1 MLILASILG
10 IFVYGMIAATLG
22 TILPD
27 LSTRFGL
34 TPRQNGTIA
43 FAQALGLMI
52 ASLLVGPL
60 MDNEGI
66 KVGLVLGLALAAIAL
81 LTLPSS
87 RSFGMIATILFVLG
101 LGGGIIVTGANAL
114 ASSVNEAHRG
124 TTLNLVNLFFGLGGF
139 ATPFISANFL
149 AKNSARL
156 CYFMG
161 VITLVA
167 LGVHVATPMPG
178 PTGGHSFVL
187 SQVGPVLGRPALFL
201 LAFFLFLYVACEVG
215 VWNWLAQHL
224 ISKGVPESK
233 ALNILSLGFA
243 LGLLFGR
250 FGASRILISVPE
262 LTVMTA
268 SAIGMAVTTYLMLKT
283 SNPNLAGILVFLAGV
298 SMAPVFPTTLAVVA
312 NAFPQMASTALG
324 IVIACGWL
332 GLAVSSRIIGAIAG
346 GESKRLG
353 KALMIIPAFSVLM
366 LIVSVGIRYAIH

>member
-1 MLILASILG
+1 MLILASILA

-34 TPRQNGTIA
+34 TPSQNGKIA

-60 MDNEGI
+60 MDNEGQKI
-66 KVGLVLGLALAAIAL
+66 GLVLGLALAAIAL
-81 LTLPSS
+81 FALPNS
-87 RSFGMIATILFVLG
+87 RSFGMIAALLFVLG

-124 TTLNLVNLFFGLGGF
+124 TTLNLVNLFFGLGGL
-139 ATPFISANFL
+139 ATPFISANLL

-156 CYFMG
+156 CYLMG
-161 VITLVA
+161 AITLVT
-167 LGVHVATPMPG
+167 LGVHLSTAMPG
-178 PTGGHSFVL
+178 PTGAQSFAF
-187 SQVGPVLGRPALFL
+187 SEVGTVLGKPVLFL
-201 LAFFLFLYVACEVG
+201 LALFLFLYVACEVG

-224 ISKGVPESK
+224 IAKGIPESR

-243 LGLLFGR
+243 LGLLVGR
-250 FGASRILISVPE
+250 VIVSRVLISVPE
-262 LTVMTA
+262 LTVMMA
-268 SAIGMAVTTYLMLKT
+268 SSIAMALTTYLMLKT
-283 SNPNLAGILVFLAGV
+283 TNPVVAGTLVFLAGV

-324 IVIACGWL
+324 IVIASGWL

-346 GESKRLG
+346 GDPKRLE
-353 KALMIIPAFSVLM
+353 KALMIIPVFSVMM
-366 LIVSVGIRYAIH
+366 LAVNLAVRYVMR

>member
-1 MLILASILG
+1 MLILASILA

-27 LSTRFGL
+27 LSARFGL

-43 FAQALGLMI
+43 FAQAVGLML

-60 MDNEGI
+60 MDNEGK

-81 LTLPSS
+81 LSLPKS
-87 RSFGMIATILFVLG
+87 RGYGMITALLFVLG

-114 ASSVNEAHRG
+114 ASSVNETHRG
-124 TTLNLVNLFFGLGGF
+124 TTLNLVNLFFGLGGL

-156 CYFMG
+156 CYLMG
-161 VITLVA
+161 FITLIT

-178 PTGGHSFVL
+178 PSGQQSFDL

-224 ISKGVPESK
+224 IARGVPESK

-243 LGLLFGR
+243 LGLLVGR

-262 LTVMTA
+262 LTVMLAA
-268 SAIGMAVTTYLMLKT
+268 SVGMAITTYLMLKT
-283 SNPNLAGILVFLAGV
+283 SHANVAWILVFLAGV

-312 NAFPQMASTALG
+312 NVFPQMASTALG
-324 IVIACGWL
+324 IVIASGWL

-346 GESKRLG
+346 AETKRLG
-353 KALMIIPAFSVLM
+353 SALMVIPAFSVLM
-366 LIVSVGIRYAIH
+366 LVVNIAIRYVIH

>member
-1 MLILASILG
+1 MLIFASILA

-43 FAQALGLMI
+43 FAQALGLML

-60 MDNEGI
+60 MDNEG
-66 KVGLVLGLALAAIAL
+66 KKLGLVLGLALAAIAL
-81 LTLPSS
+81 LTLPKS
-87 RSFGMIATILFVLG
+87 RGYAMITALLFVLG

-156 CYFMG
+156 CYLMG
-161 VITLVA
+161 IITSIT
-167 LGVHVATPMPG
+167 LGVHVGTPMPG
-178 PTGGHSFVL
+178 PSGQQSFVF
-187 SQVGPVLGRPALFL
+187 SQVGTVLGRPALFL

-224 ISKGVPESK
+224 IARGVPESK

-243 LGLLFGR
+243 LGLLAGR
-250 FGASRILISVPE
+250 FGASRVLISVPE
-262 LTVMTA
+262 LTVMMAA
-268 SAIGMAVTTYLMLKT
+268 SVGMAVTTYFMLKT
-283 SNPNLAGILVFLAGV
+283 SNPNLAWILVFLAGV

-312 NAFPQMASTALG
+312 NVFPQMASTALG

-346 GESKRLG
+346 GETKRLG
-353 KALMIIPAFSVLM
+353 KALMVIPAFSVLM
-366 LIVSVGIRYAIH
+366 LVVNVAIRYVIH

>member
-1 MLILASILG
+1 
-10 IFVYGMIAATLG
+10 
-22 TILPD
+22 
-27 LSTRFGL
+27 
-34 TPRQNGTIA
+34 
-43 FAQALGLMI
+43 
-52 ASLLVGPL
+52 
-60 MDNEGI
+60 
-66 KVGLVLGLALAAIAL
+66 
-81 LTLPSS
+81 
-87 RSFGMIATILFVLG
+87 
-101 LGGGIIVTGANAL
+101 
-114 ASSVNEAHRG
+114 
-124 TTLNLVNLFFGLGGF
+124 
-139 ATPFISANFL
+139 
-149 AKNSARL
+149 
-156 CYFMG
+156 MG

-167 LGVHVATPMPG
+167 LGVHIATPMPG
-178 PTGGHSFVL
+178 PSGEHSFVL
-187 SQVGPVLGRPALFL
+187 SQIGPVLGKPALFL

-268 SAIGMAVTTYLMLKT
+268 SAMGMAITTYLMLKT
-283 SNPNLAGILVFLAGV
+283 SHPNLAGILVFLAGV